1 MAPIRGLSLPQDMAA
16 KSTHK
21 KHKPRAPQP
30 PHPGKMANPL
40 KQAQQRWQRTVR
52 YTWDKKKG

>member
-1 MAPIRGLSLPQDMAA
+1 MAA
-16 KSTHK
+16 KSAPDK
-21 KHKPRAPQP
+21 RKPRAPQP
-30 PHPGKMANPL
+30 PHPCKMANPL